1 MLNRFI
7 YCCVFFTV
15 FLLLGNA
22 TQAQDPKYSTTSKG
36 AIREFEEGI
45 KYYDSK
51 NSEKALAAFEKA
63 ISKDS
68 SFIEAHMLKGDV
80 LAEMQKFPEAVASYL
95 RAVRINPVFFPKN
108 LYQLGKLE
116 FKIARYADAK
126 SHLLQ
131 FLSLSKGA
139 PEEMI
144 EKSKSIVRSCD
155 FAIIAMRNPVPFD
168 PVNLGAAINTDAGE
182 YYPSFTVDQNEVIFT
197 RDVKDSRSYA
207 GQQEDFYIS
216 RLKDTVWQMAR
227 NAGAPLNS
235 ANNEGAPSISSD
247 GRILF
252 YTACDREGG
261 QGSCDIYLSQR
272 MNDGS
277 WTRPLNLG
285 PPINTGAWETQP
297 SFSSDGKTIY
307 FIRGVYDRNRR
318 MVQDIY
324 SSTFQEDMTWSEPV
338 PLNSLINSPGKEE
351 SVFIHP
357 DNQTLY
363 FSSDGLVGMGG
374 LDIYVSRKNAEGE
387 WGEPVNLGYP
397 INTAADENSLV
408 VSADGMTAYFASDRA
423 GGFGDLDLYKFNLY
437 PAVRPLLVSYLKA
450 RVIDAVTGMPLAAKF
465 EIIDVESGK
474 VVLSNTTDKK
484 RGEFLACLPSGKNY
498 MLNVNKEGYLF
509 YSDYFECKNATDK
522 QHAFEQ
528 IIKLQIPKSGEGVVL
543 KNIFFETSQFALK
556 PESNAEL
563 NKLSAF
569 LKANPNL
576 KIEISGHTDSKGD
589 VKANQLLS
597 ENRAKSVYDFM
608 VTAGIPAAR
617 LTYKGYG
624 DQKPVAS
631 NDTETGRALNRRTEF
646 TIL

>member
-207 GQQEDFYIS
+207 GHQEDFYIS